1 MLTDDRQ
8 NTAEKTEYCCFP
20 SWTNCP
26 SEAASDFHYRNF
38 GIYQCDDITR
48 YCAKADFHTIKKF
61 RQMRPYSIQQPL
73 YSVIIFKFLATT
85 LFIIYLCNPFFTM
98 LMIINF
104 LKFAS
109 VYVLR
114 TSTVILVSDNILDLE
129 LNRRGSMV
137 KNVENNWPN
146 CFGK

>member
-1 MLTDDRQ
+1 
-8 NTAEKTEYCCFP
+8 
-20 SWTNCP
+20 
-26 SEAASDFHYRNF
+26 
-38 GIYQCDDITR
+38 
-48 YCAKADFHTIKKF
+48 
-61 RQMRPYSIQQPL
+61 
-73 YSVIIFKFLATT
+73 
-85 LFIIYLCNPFFTM
+85 M
-98 LMIINF
+98 LMIINL

-146 CFGK
+146 CLSK